1 MRKFFLVSPLF
12 LLLLC
17 CHERKAAVATSPLPP
32 SNLNEP
38 DRVLFER
45 AMKDMEKSRFTVAR
59 LTLQTLISTYPD
71 SEFLPQAKYAMAES
85 FYRESTSS
93 SLTEAENGFKDYITF
108 FPSSELA
115 DDAQMKIAMTHV
127 KRLEKADRDT
137 TQAQFAEVEFKSFI
151 ETYPDS
157 PLINEA
163 KEKLREVQE
172 LLADG
177 IYGVGNFYM
186 VSRKDYRAAI
196 SRYQE
201 VLKKY
206 PDYSRMPETL
216 YSLAFSLQNLGA
228 GKDAAI
234 YYARIVTDH
243 PLSDRVSQAKQ
254 QLIAMK
260 EPVPEPNPV
269 ALARAQQNQQEAPPG
284 GVLGKLY
291 TVLKP
296 SPGVSTKTAAASNA
310 SAEEATADTN
320 SGPVRGGTGPANGTK
335 AGATTAGATT
345 AGVTT
350 AGTTTADPSLKVEP
364 ISASPDNDG
373 CKAGERRDADG
384 VCRKQ
389 PENKQPENNQ

>member
-1 MRKFFLVSPLF
+1 MRKFFIVSPLF

-17 CHERKAAVATSPLPP
+17 CHGKKVATPAALPP

-45 AMKDMEKSRFTVAR
+45 AMKDLEKSRFTVAR

-85 FYRESTSS
+85 FYREGTSS
-93 SLTEAENGFKDYITF
+93 ALTEAENGFKDYITF
-108 FPSSELA
+108 FPASELA
-115 DDAQMKIAMTHV
+115 DDAQMKIAMAHV

-137 TQAQFAEVEFKSFI
+137 TQAQLAEIEFKQFI
-151 ETYPDS
+151 EEYPSS
-157 PLINEA
+157 PLIDEA
-163 KEKLREVQE
+163 KQKLREVQE

-177 IYGVGNFYM
+177 IFGVGSFYL
-186 VSRKDYRAAI
+186 VSRKDYKAAV

-216 YSLAFSLQNLGA
+216 LSLGYSLQQLGDE
-228 GKDAAI
+228 KDAVI

-243 PLSDRVSQAKQ
+243 PLSERIVQAKQ
-254 QLIAMK
+254 QLTALKQPI
-260 EPVPEPNPV
+260 PDPNPI
-269 ALARAQQNQQEAPPG
+269 ALARAQALQREAPPG

-291 TVLKP
+291 SVLKP

-310 SAEEATADTN
+310 NQEEATGATN
-320 SGPVRGGTGPANGTK
+320 AESVRGGTSQGAQG
-335 AGATTAGATT
+335 AGAKSGSTSDGADFSI
-345 AGVTT
+345 
-350 AGTTTADPSLKVEP
+350 DP
-364 ISASPDNDG
+364 
-373 CKAGERRDADG
+373 KAA
-384 VCRKQ
+384 Q
-389 PENKQPENNQ
+389 PQQPVKK

>member
-1 MRKFFLVSPLF
+1 MRKFFLVLPLF

-17 CHERKAAVATSPLPP
+17 CHGKKATTTRTLPP

-93 SLTEAENGFKDYITF
+93 TLTEAENGFKDYITF
-108 FPSSELA
+108 FPASELA

-137 TQAQFAEVEFKSFI
+137 TQGQLAEIEFKSFI
-151 ETYPDS
+151 ESYPDS

-177 IYGVGNFYM
+177 IFGVGNFYL

-206 PDYSRMPETL
+206 PDYSRTPDTL
-216 YSLAFSLQNLGA
+216 FSLGFSLQQLGA

-243 PLSDRVSQAKQ
+243 PLSDRVVQAKQ
-254 QLIAMK
+254 QLTAMN
-260 EPVPEPNPV
+260 EPIPEPNPV
-269 ALARAQQNQQEAPPG
+269 ALARAQQNQREVPPG

-291 TVLKP
+291 AILKP
-296 SPGVSTKTAAASNA
+296 SPGVSTNTAAASNA
-310 SAEEATADTN
+310 AAEEATSDTN
-320 SGPVRGGTGPANGTK
+320 SGPVRGGTTGGGNAAK
-335 AGATTAGATT
+335 AGGANDSP
-345 AGVTT
+345 AFSVTP
-350 AGTTTADPSLKVEP
+350 AV
-364 ISASPDNDG
+364 ASPQPG
-373 CKAGERRDADG
+373 RSVTVSAGSSSTSPSVASPE
-384 VCRKQ
+384 Q
-389 PENKQPENNQ
+389 PPAKK

>member
-1 MRKFFLVSPLF
+1 MKRFFLVLPLF

-17 CHERKAAVATSPLPP
+17 CHGQKVPTTKTLPP

-108 FPSSELA
+108 FPASELA

-137 TQAQFAEVEFKSFI
+137 TQAQLAEVEFKSFI
-151 ETYPDS
+151 ESYPDS

-177 IYGVGNFYM
+177 IYGVGNFYL
-186 VSRKDYRAAI
+186 VSRRDYRAAI

-206 PDYSRMPETL
+206 
-216 YSLAFSLQNLGA
+216 
-228 GKDAAI
+228 
-234 YYARIVTDH
+234 
-243 PLSDRVSQAKQ
+243 
-254 QLIAMK
+254 
-260 EPVPEPNPV
+260 
-269 ALARAQQNQQEAPPG
+269 
-284 GVLGKLY
+284 
-291 TVLKP
+291 
-296 SPGVSTKTAAASNA
+296 
-310 SAEEATADTN
+310 
-320 SGPVRGGTGPANGTK
+320 
-335 AGATTAGATT
+335 
-345 AGVTT
+345 
-350 AGTTTADPSLKVEP
+350 
-364 ISASPDNDG
+364 
-373 CKAGERRDADG
+373 
-384 VCRKQ
+384 
-389 PENKQPENNQ
+389 

>member
-1 MRKFFLVSPLF
+1 MRKSFLVLPLS

-17 CHERKAAVATSPLPP
+17 CHGKKTSTATAPLPA

-71 SEFLPQAKYAMAES
+71 SEFLAQAKYAMAES
-85 FYRESTSS
+85 FYRESTSTA
-93 SLTEAENGFKDYITF
+93 LTEAENGFKDYITF
-108 FPSSELA
+108 FPNSPLT

-137 TQAQFAEVEFKSFI
+137 TQAQLAEVEFKSFI
-151 ETYPDS
+151 ESYPTS

-177 IYGVGNFYM
+177 IFGVGNFYL
-186 VSRKDYRAAI
+186 VSHKDYKASI

-216 YSLAFSLQNLGA
+216 YNLAFSFQQA
-228 GKDAAI
+228 GDQKDAAV
-234 YYARIVTDH
+234 YFARIVSDH
-243 PLSDRVSQAKQ
+243 PLSDRAMPARQ
-254 QLIAMK
+254 QLTLMK
-260 EPVPEPNPV
+260 QPIPEPNPV
-269 ALARAQQNQQEAPPG
+269 ALARAQQSQQEAPPG
-284 GVLGKLY
+284 GILGKLY

-296 SPGVSTKTAAASNA
+296 SPGVSTKTGAASNA
-310 SAEEATADTN
+310 ATEEASSDT
-320 SGPVRGGTGPANGTK
+320 SGGDSVRGGTANGSAKGGNTNTSPTLSIEPKVVQPQKCSCTDPAKCDEKTK
-335 AGATTAGATT
+335 QQQP
-345 AGVTT
+345 
-350 AGTTTADPSLKVEP
+350 ADCLK
-364 ISASPDNDG
+364 
-373 CKAGERRDADG
+373 
-384 VCRKQ
+384 
-389 PENKQPENNQ
+389 